1 MNALQRILWLARR
14 NFVRGSFWNF
24 ASVFLV
30 AVSSLVFFC
39 MYLFL
44 FHPNPTFITRYV
56 RFSWLTGW
64 MMALILLIAFIAL
77 LVIFYLINRVRY
89 HEIGVLRGI
98 GAKRSFI
105 FMMIFFEIF
114 FVVAAGAVL
123 AVLLG
128 FIGGRLGGD
137 AFDLLF
143 RIPAGFKGFLAVSA
157 SGLLAVVSITLVAVT
172 AALFP
177 AVVICSIEPYTA
189 IRKQGI
195 IMITKILNVGKSYG
209 YGNSKR
215 NALKGVSL
223 DINEGDF
230 IAILGPSGSEFK
242 NHAAFHYRLSYP
254 ADRGRSLF
262 QQEEGE

>member
-1 MNALQRILWLARR
+1 MNAAQRILWLARR

-105 FMMIFFEIF
+105 IMMILFEIL
-114 FVVAAGAVL
+114 FVVGAGSLL
-123 AVLLG
+123 AVLFGILAG
-128 FIGGRLGGD
+128 NIGGD

-143 RIPAGFKGFLAVSA
+143 RIPSGFNGVLALTA
-157 SGLLAVVSITLVAVT
+157 SGLLAILSISVVSII

-189 IRKQGI
+189 IR
-195 IMITKILNVGKSYG
+195 N
-209 YGNSKR
+209 R
-215 NALKGVSL
+215 
-223 DINEGDF
+223 E
-230 IAILGPSGSEFK
+230 
-242 NHAAFHYRLSYP
+242 
-254 ADRGRSLF
+254 
-262 QQEEGE
+262 